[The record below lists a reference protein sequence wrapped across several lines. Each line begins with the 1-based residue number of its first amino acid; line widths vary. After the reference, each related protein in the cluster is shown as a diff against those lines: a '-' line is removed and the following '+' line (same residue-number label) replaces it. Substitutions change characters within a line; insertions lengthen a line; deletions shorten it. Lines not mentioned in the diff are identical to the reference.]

1 MTASGC
7 PSTRARIKPGSSAIP
22 VYSISRS
29 TRWRNSTRGPQ
40 SISPQLIRAVHG
52 TVSPHRARMPRD
64 NRQPHRGH
72 SRLSPRTATAPIYA
86 ACSPEGMPITSENP
100 KRKGAIISAAIRLI
114 SRNVSGRIPPLAWD
128 SHLAGFC
135 FLLRATGTVC

>member
-1 MTASGC
+1 
-7 PSTRARIKPGSSAIP
+7 
-22 VYSISRS
+22 
-29 TRWRNSTRGPQ
+29 
-40 SISPQLIRAVHG
+40 
-52 TVSPHRARMPRD
+52 MPRD
-64 NRQPHRGH
+64 SKQPHRGH

-86 ACSPEGMPITSENP
+86 ACNPEGTPITSENP